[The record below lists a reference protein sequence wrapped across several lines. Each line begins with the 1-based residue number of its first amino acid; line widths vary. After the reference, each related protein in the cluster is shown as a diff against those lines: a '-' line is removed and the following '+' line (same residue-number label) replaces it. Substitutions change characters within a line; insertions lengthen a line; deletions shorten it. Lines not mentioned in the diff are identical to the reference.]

1 MLALLQF
8 QPCAP
13 AATTL
18 FSNSNLDSMP
28 IDYLNGRRLK
38 HAIIAG
44 AESVIMRK
52 EYLNKINVFP
62 VADGDTGTNMALTL
76 KSVVEGLYECD
87 DSTVDAVVIC
97 AADAALVGSRG
108 NSGSILA
115 QFYQG
120 MAEGLSGKERITAP
134 EFGQSLLIAKNYA
147 YEAMLEP
154 KEGTILTVIRDWT
167 MSITQIVQ
175 RTGDFKEIIAE
186 SIQAAK
192 ASLARTPDQLVVN
205 GVQVLKKA
213 GVVDSGAQGFVDM
226 LQGIHDFMQKGN
238 IREYL
243 KRKFFSFTSSEGSA
257 AAVESNAEAI
267 TFQYCTEFVLENG
280 ENYDKKA
287 LRKALIEYGDSLIIG
302 GSTTKTKVH
311 IHTNEPETI
320 FEIAARFGIVQKKKY
335 EDMKAQHEAAF
346 GKKPIGIVTDSTC
359 DLPEEYLEAHDIR
372 IVPLQVRFGE
382 DEYLDRVTISAQEF
396 YKRLSTS
403 DSLPKTSQPATAA
416 FKQVYEDMLRSY
428 DGIVGV
434 FISSGI
440 SGTLQNAR
448 TTSKFFKDRKFA
460 IIDSKITSLG
470 IGFLIKEAVKMRDA
484 GKSLGEIET
493 RLNDMVKNI
502 RAYLSLETIDNLVR
516 GGRLSKSKGFLAK
529 LLHINPVLTFDD
541 KGKVVQL
548 DKGVGSKG
556 SLDKAIDHA
565 TRHLEGKQ
573 NIQISVVYSDKIE
586 RANYAKE
593 KLAARFPDVP
603 ITIAQI
609 SPVLGTYG
617 GTGTAA
623 IIVYGE

>member
-1 MLALLQF
+1 
-8 QPCAP
+8 
-13 AATTL
+13 
-18 FSNSNLDSMP
+18 MP

-192 ASLARTPDQLVVN
+192 ASLARTPDELVVN

-243 KRKFFSFTSSEGSA
+243 KRKFFSFTSSEGGA

-359 DLPEEYLEAHDIR
+359 DLPEEYLEQHDIR

-416 FKQVYEDMLRSY
+416 FKQVYEDMLRTY

-470 IGFLIKEAVKMRDA
+470 MGFLIKEAVKMRDA
-484 GKSLGEIET
+484 GKSLSEIET

-565 TRHLEGKQ
+565 TRYLHGKQ
-573 NIQISVVYSDKIE
+573 N
-586 RANYAKE
+586 
-593 KLAARFPDVP
+593 
-603 ITIAQI
+603 
-609 SPVLGTYG
+609 
-617 GTGTAA
+617 
-623 IIVYGE
+623 

>member
-8 QPCAP
+8 QYCAP

-52 EYLNKINVFP
+52 DYLNKINVFP

-167 MSITQIVQ
+167 MSIMQIVQ

-470 IGFLIKEAVKMRDA
+470 MGFLIKEAVKMRDA
-484 GKSLGEIET
+484 GKSLSEIET

-565 TRHLEGKQ
+565 TRYLEGKQ

-586 RANYAKE
+586 RAHYAKE
-593 KLAARFPDVP
+593 KLAERFPDVP

>member
-1 MLALLQF
+1 
-8 QPCAP
+8 
-13 AATTL
+13 
-18 FSNSNLDSMP
+18 MP
-28 IDYLNGRRLK
+28 IAYLNGRRLK

-87 DSTVDAVVIC
+87 DSTVEAVVTC

-120 MAEGLSGKERITAP
+120 MAQGLIGKERITAP
-134 EFGQSLLIAKNYA
+134 EFGESLLIARNYA

-167 MSITQIVQ
+167 ASISRLVQ
-175 RTGDFKEIIAE
+175 RTNDFKEILAE
-186 SIQAAK
+186 SIQDAK
-192 ASLARTPDQLVVN
+192 NSLARTPEQLIVN
-205 GVQVLKKA
+205 GVPILKKA

-226 LQGIHDFMQKGN
+226 LQGIYDFMHKGN

-243 KRKFFSFTSSEGSA
+243 KRKFFSFAKSDSESANVEADSS
-257 AAVESNAEAI
+257 AI

-280 ENYDKKA
+280 PNYDKKA

-302 GSTTKTKVH
+302 GSATKTKVH

-320 FEIAARFGIVQKKKY
+320 FEIAARFGIVRQKKF

-359 DLPEEYLEAHDIR
+359 DLPDEYLEQHDIR
-372 IVPLQVRFGE
+372 IVPLQVRFGD

-396 YKRLSTS
+396 YKRLNESTT
-403 DSLPKTSQPATAA
+403 LPKTSQPATAA
-416 FKQVYEDMLRSY
+416 FKQVYEDMLRRY
-428 DGIVGV
+428 NGIVGV

-440 SGTLQNAR
+440 SGTFQNAR

-460 IIDSKITSLG
+460 IVDSKITSLG
-470 IGFLIKEAVKMRDA
+470 MGFLIKEAVKLRDE
-484 GKSLGEIET
+484 GKSLTEIEA
-493 RLNDMVKNI
+493 RLNDMAGRI
-502 RAYLSLETIDNLVR
+502 RAFLSLETIDNLVR
-516 GGRLSKSKGFLAK
+516 GGRLSKSKGFIAK

-541 KGKVVQL
+541 KGKVVPL

-556 SLDKAIDHA
+556 SLDKAIEHA
-565 TRHLEGKQ
+565 TRYLTGKK
-573 NIQISVVYSDKIE
+573 NLRIAVVYSDKIE
-586 RANYAKE
+586 RALYAKDKMAE
-593 KLAARFPDVP
+593 RFPDVE
-603 ITIAQI
+603 IEMAQI

-617 GTGTAA
+617 GPGTAA
-623 IIVYGE
+623 IIVFGE